1 MLISSANN
9 GAIKMTAKTTT
20 NKFYQLVDIKDFR
33 SEANC
38 SDIGYADLASDCN
51 AKTISLLDAINYI
64 SLNIFS
70 LTEDD
75 ETDKEK
81 ISNLSIIISS
91 LAELAIATNKISQT
105 AAYLS
110 SVKDGNHGA

>member
-1 MLISSANN
+1 M
-9 GAIKMTAKTTT
+9 KAKPTTT
-20 NKFYQLVDIKDFR
+20 KFYQLVDISDFR
-33 SEANC
+33 CGSDC
-38 SDIGYADLASDCN
+38 SNIGYADLASDCDT
-51 AKTISLLDAINYI
+51 KTISLLDAIHHI

-75 ETDKEK
+75 EADKEK
-81 ISNLSIIISS
+81 IGNLSTIISS

-110 SVKDGNHGA
+110 GVQDGNHGA

>member
-1 MLISSANN
+1 
-9 GAIKMTAKTTT
+9 MTAKTTT

-38 SDIGYADLASDCN
+38 SDIGYADLASDCD

>member
-1 MLISSANN
+1 
-9 GAIKMTAKTTT
+9 MTAKTTT